1 MKTRYLSWL
10 PAALLLTNCGWSPS
24 QKEENE
30 LIDKSALFEPPVLTL
45 MKGKPYETKEGI
57 YTPKKDAMFYSKYRY
72 LRAITIGK

>member
-1 MKTRYLSWL
+1 MKTKYLSWL
-10 PAALLLTNCGWSPS
+10 VLALLLTSCGWSPS
-24 QKEENE
+24 QRERDES
-30 LIDKSALFEPPVLTL
+30 IDKSALYDPPVLTL